1 MKLNLYQKTA
11 LFTIAATL
19 FLIMVG
25 GIVRAA
31 GAGLGCPDWPKC
43 YGLWIPPMHVSELPP
58 GFDIDSF
65 NAFKTWT
72 EYINR
77 LIGVLVG
84 FFIAANFLTSLRYR
98 KSKPNVTISSLLA
111 LILVLFQAWL
121 GGQVVRSGLASGMIT
136 LHMLLAMIIVGV
148 LLYASFKSKEDFVEL
163 RMSYKSK
170 QQFLRLGIII
180 GVLSIIQMILG
191 TQVREA
197 IDLVNEGIVVTD
209 RSLWI
214 EHVGVIYK
222 VHRSFSWLLII
233 TIALLSYRVLK
244 FSKYQQLETT
254 NAAGLKGFILLG
266 YAIPIG
272 VLSQFIIGVGLQWFD
287 MPRVLQVLHLIGVT
301 FLLSFIFIFVLMLSQ
316 RTKVFEEVDS

>member
-11 LFTIAATL
+11 LSTIAATL

-43 YGLWIPPMHVSELPP
+43 YGLWIPPMHVSDLPS
-58 GFDIDSF
+58 GFDVDSF

-72 EYINR
+72 EYVNR

-98 KSKPNVTISSLLA
+98 RSKPTVTISSLLA

-163 RMSYKSK
+163 QMSQKSK
-170 QQFLRLGIII
+170 HRFLQLGIGI
-180 GVLSIIQMILG
+180 GVLSIIQMVLG
-191 TQVREA
+191 TQVRES
-197 IDLVNEGIVVTD
+197 IDVVKIGMGLTD

-214 EHVGVIYK
+214 EQLGIIYK
-222 VHRSFSWLLII
+222 IHRSFSWLLLI
-233 TIALLSYRVLK
+233 TIALLSYRVYR
-244 FSKYQQLETT
+244 FSKNETGRSYSGT
-254 NAAGLKGFILLG
+254 KGFILLG

-272 VLSQFIIGVGLQWFD
+272 VISQVMIGVGLQWLD
-287 MPRVLQVLHLIGVT
+287 MSGVLQVLHLLGVAL
-301 FLLSFIFIFVLMLSQ
+301 LLSVIFIFMLTLAL
-316 RTKVFEEVDS
+316 RTKAFEEVDS

>member
-11 LFTIAATL
+11 LSTIAATL

-43 YGLWIPPMHVSELPP
+43 YGLWIPPMHVSDLPSE
-58 GFDIDSF
+58 FDVDSF

-72 EYINR
+72 EYVNR

-98 KSKPNVTISSLLA
+98 RSKPTVTISSLLA

-163 RMSYKSK
+163 QMSQKSK
-170 QQFLRLGIII
+170 HRFLQLGIGI
-180 GVLSIIQMILG
+180 GVLSIIQMVLG
-191 TQVREA
+191 TQVRES
-197 IDLVNEGIVVTD
+197 IDVVKIGMGLTD

-214 EHVGVIYK
+214 EQLGIIYK
-222 VHRSFSWLLII
+222 IHRSFSWLLLI
-233 TIALLSYRVLK
+233 TIALLSYRVYR
-244 FSKYQQLETT
+244 FSKNETGRSYSGT
-254 NAAGLKGFILLG
+254 KGFILLG

-272 VLSQFIIGVGLQWFD
+272 VISQVLIGIGLQWLD
-287 MPRVLQVLHLIGVT
+287 MPGVLQVLHLLGVAL
-301 FLLSFIFIFVLMLSQ
+301 LLSVIFIFVLILSQ
-316 RTKVFEEVDS
+316 RTKAFEEVES

>member
-11 LFTIAATL
+11 LSTIAATL

-43 YGLWIPPMHVSELPP
+43 YGLWIPPMHVSDLPT
-58 GFDIDSF
+58 GFDVDSF

-72 EYINR
+72 EYVNR

-98 KSKPNVTISSLLA
+98 RSKPTVTISSLLA

-163 RMSYKSK
+163 QMSQKSK
-170 QQFLRLGIII
+170 HRFLQLGIGI
-180 GVLSIIQMILG
+180 GVLSIIQMVLG
-191 TQVREA
+191 TQVRES
-197 IDLVNEGIVVTD
+197 IDVVKIGMGLTD

-214 EHVGVIYK
+214 EQLGIIYK
-222 VHRSFSWLLII
+222 IHRSFSWLLLI
-233 TIALLSYRVLK
+233 TIALLSYRVYR
-244 FSKYQQLETT
+244 FSKNETGRSYSGT
-254 NAAGLKGFILLG
+254 KGFILLG

-272 VLSQFIIGVGLQWFD
+272 VISQVLIGIGLQWLD
-287 MPRVLQVLHLIGVT
+287 MPGVLQVLHLLGVAL
-301 FLLSFIFIFVLMLSQ
+301 LLSVIFIFVLILSQ
-316 RTKVFEEVDS
+316 RTKAFEEVES

>member
-11 LFTIAATL
+11 LSTIAATL

-43 YGLWIPPMHVSELPP
+43 YGLWIPPMHLSDLPS
-58 GFDIDSF
+58 GFDVDSF

-72 EYINR
+72 EYVNR

-98 KSKPNVTISSLLA
+98 RSKPTVTISSLLA

-163 RMSYKSK
+163 QMSQKSK
-170 QQFLRLGIII
+170 HRFLQLGIGI
-180 GVLSIIQMILG
+180 GVLSIIQMVLG
-191 TQVREA
+191 TQVRES
-197 IDLVNEGIVVTD
+197 IDVVKIGMGLTD

-214 EHVGVIYK
+214 EQLGIIYK
-222 VHRSFSWLLII
+222 IHRSFSWLLLI
-233 TIALLSYRVLK
+233 TIALLSYRVYR
-244 FSKYQQLETT
+244 FSKNETGRSYSGT
-254 NAAGLKGFILLG
+254 KGFILLG

-272 VLSQFIIGVGLQWFD
+272 VISQVLIGIGLQWLD
-287 MPRVLQVLHLIGVT
+287 MPGVLQVLHLLGVAL
-301 FLLSFIFIFVLMLSQ
+301 LLSVIFIFVLILSQ
-316 RTKVFEEVDS
+316 RTKAFEEVES

>member
-11 LFTIAATL
+11 LSTIAATL

-43 YGLWIPPMHVSELPP
+43 YGLWIPPMHVSDLPS
-58 GFDIDSF
+58 GFDVDSF

-72 EYINR
+72 EYVNR

-98 KSKPNVTISSLLA
+98 RSKPSVTTSSLLA

-148 LLYASFKSKEDFVEL
+148 LLYASFKSKENFVKL
-163 RMSYKSK
+163 QMSQKSK
-170 QQFLRLGIII
+170 QRFLQLGIVI
-180 GVLSIIQMILG
+180 GVLSIIQMVLG
-191 TQVREA
+191 TQVRES
-197 IDLVNEGIVVTD
+197 IDVVKVGMGLTD

-214 EHVGVIYK
+214 EQLGIVYK
-222 VHRSFSWLLII
+222 IHRSFSWLLLI
-233 TIALLSYRVLK
+233 TIALLSYRVYR
-244 FSKYQQLETT
+244 FSKDQSEARYS
-254 NAAGLKGFILLG
+254 GKKGFILLG

-272 VLSQFIIGVGLQWFD
+272 VMSQVMIGIGLQWLD
-287 MPRVLQVLHLIGVT
+287 MPGVLQVLHLLGVAL
-301 FLLSFIFIFVLMLSQ
+301 LLSVIFIFVLILSQ
-316 RTKVFEEVDS
+316 RTKAFEEVDS

>member
-11 LFTIAATL
+11 LSTIAATL

-43 YGLWIPPMHVSELPP
+43 YGLWIPPMHVSDLPS
-58 GFDIDSF
+58 GFDVDSF

-72 EYINR
+72 EYVNR

-98 KSKPNVTISSLLA
+98 RSKPTVTISSLLA

-163 RMSYKSK
+163 QMSQKSK
-170 QQFLRLGIII
+170 HRFLQLGIGI
-180 GVLSIIQMILG
+180 GVLSIIQMVLG
-191 TQVREA
+191 TQVRES
-197 IDLVNEGIVVTD
+197 IDVVKIGMGLTD

-214 EHVGVIYK
+214 EQLGIIYK
-222 VHRSFSWLLII
+222 IHRSFSWLLLI
-233 TIALLSYRVLK
+233 TIALLSYRVYR
-244 FSKYQQLETT
+244 FSKNETGRSYSST
-254 NAAGLKGFILLG
+254 KGFILLG

-272 VLSQFIIGVGLQWFD
+272 VISQVLIGIGLQWLD
-287 MPRVLQVLHLIGVT
+287 MPGVLQVLHLLGVAL
-301 FLLSFIFIFVLMLSQ
+301 LLSVIFIFVLILSQ
-316 RTKVFEEVDS
+316 RTKAFEEVES

>member
-11 LFTIAATL
+11 LSTIAATL

-43 YGLWIPPMHVSELPP
+43 YGLWIPPMHVSDLPS
-58 GFDIDSF
+58 GFDVDSF

-72 EYINR
+72 EYVNR

-98 KSKPNVTISSLLA
+98 RSKPTVTISSLLA

-163 RMSYKSK
+163 QMSQKSK
-170 QQFLRLGIII
+170 HRFLQLGIGI
-180 GVLSIIQMILG
+180 GVLSIIQMVLG
-191 TQVREA
+191 TQVRES
-197 IDLVNEGIVVTD
+197 IDVVKIGMGLTD

-214 EHVGVIYK
+214 EQLGIIYK
-222 VHRSFSWLLII
+222 IHRSFSWLLLI
-233 TIALLSYRVLK
+233 TIALLSYRVYR
-244 FSKYQQLETT
+244 FSKNETGRSYSGT
-254 NAAGLKGFILLG
+254 KGFILLG

-272 VLSQFIIGVGLQWFD
+272 VISQVLIGIGLQWLD
-287 MPRVLQVLHLIGVT
+287 MPGVLQVLHLLGVAL
-301 FLLSFIFIFVLMLSQ
+301 LLSVIFIFVLILSK
-316 RTKVFEEVDS
+316 RTKAFEEVES

>member
-11 LFTIAATL
+11 LSTIAATL

-43 YGLWIPPMHVSELPP
+43 YGLWIPPMHVSDLPS
-58 GFDIDSF
+58 GFDVDSF

-72 EYINR
+72 EYVNR

-98 KSKPNVTISSLLA
+98 RSKPTVTISSLLA

-163 RMSYKSK
+163 QMSQKSK
-170 QQFLRLGIII
+170 KRFLQLGIGI
-180 GVLSIIQMILG
+180 GVLSIIQMVLG
-191 TQVREA
+191 TQVRES
-197 IDLVNEGIVVTD
+197 IDVVKIGMGLTD

-214 EHVGVIYK
+214 EQLGIIYK
-222 VHRSFSWLLII
+222 IHRSFSWLLLI
-233 TIALLSYRVLK
+233 TIALLSYRVYR
-244 FSKYQQLETT
+244 FSKNETRRSYSGT
-254 NAAGLKGFILLG
+254 KGFILLG

-272 VLSQFIIGVGLQWFD
+272 VISQVLIGIGLQWLD
-287 MPRVLQVLHLIGVT
+287 MPGVLQVLHLLGVAL
-301 FLLSFIFIFVLMLSQ
+301 LLSVIFIFVLILSQ
-316 RTKVFEEVDS
+316 RTKAFEEVES

>member
-11 LFTIAATL
+11 LSTIAAPL

-43 YGLWIPPMHVSELPP
+43 YGLWIPPMHVSDLPS
-58 GFDIDSF
+58 GFDVDSF

-72 EYINR
+72 EYVNR

-98 KSKPNVTISSLLA
+98 RSKPTVTISSLLA

-163 RMSYKSK
+163 QMSQKSK
-170 QQFLRLGIII
+170 HRFLQLGIGI
-180 GVLSIIQMILG
+180 GVLSIIQMVLG
-191 TQVREA
+191 TQVRES
-197 IDLVNEGIVVTD
+197 IDVVKIGMGLTD

-214 EHVGVIYK
+214 EQLGIIYK
-222 VHRSFSWLLII
+222 IHRSFSWLLLI
-233 TIALLSYRVLK
+233 TIALLSYRVYR
-244 FSKYQQLETT
+244 FSKNETGRSYSGT
-254 NAAGLKGFILLG
+254 KGFILLG

-272 VLSQFIIGVGLQWFD
+272 VISQVLIGIGLQWLD
-287 MPRVLQVLHLIGVT
+287 MPGVLQVLHLLGVAL
-301 FLLSFIFIFVLMLSQ
+301 LLSVIFIFVLILSQ
-316 RTKVFEEVDS
+316 RTKAFEEVES

>member
-11 LFTIAATL
+11 LSTIAATL

-43 YGLWIPPMHVSELPP
+43 YGLWIPPMHVSDLPS
-58 GFDIDSF
+58 GFDADSF

-72 EYINR
+72 EYVNR

-98 KSKPNVTISSLLA
+98 RSKPTVTISSLLA

-163 RMSYKSK
+163 QMSQKSK
-170 QQFLRLGIII
+170 HRFLQLGIGI
-180 GVLSIIQMILG
+180 GVLSIIQMVLG
-191 TQVREA
+191 TQVRES
-197 IDLVNEGIVVTD
+197 IDVVKIGMGLTD

-214 EHVGVIYK
+214 EQLGIIYK
-222 VHRSFSWLLII
+222 IHRSFSWLLLI
-233 TIALLSYRVLK
+233 TIALLSYRVYR
-244 FSKYQQLETT
+244 FSKNETGRSYSGT
-254 NAAGLKGFILLG
+254 KGFILLG

-272 VLSQFIIGVGLQWFD
+272 VISQVLIGIGLQWLD
-287 MPRVLQVLHLIGVT
+287 MPGVLQVLHLLGVAL
-301 FLLSFIFIFVLMLSQ
+301 LLSVIFIFVLILSQ
-316 RTKVFEEVDS
+316 RTKAFEEVES

>member
-1 MKLNLYQKTA
+1 MGKKNLIDMKLNLYQKTA
-11 LFTIAATL
+11 LSTIAATL

-43 YGLWIPPMHVSELPP
+43 YGLWIPPMHVSELPS
-58 GFDIDSF
+58 GFDVESF

-72 EYINR
+72 EYVNR

-98 KSKPNVTISSLLA
+98 KTKPSVTISSLL
-111 LILVLFQAWL
+111 
-121 GGQVVRSGLASGMIT
+121 IT

-148 LLYASFKSKEDFVEL
+148 LLYASFRSKEDFVEL
-163 RMSYKSK
+163 RMSQQSK

-180 GVLSIIQMILG
+180 GVLSVIQMILG
-191 TQVREA
+191 TQVRES
-197 IDLVNEGIVVTD
+197 IDVVKMGMSLTD

-214 EHVGVIYK
+214 EQLGIIYK
-222 VHRSFSWLLII
+222 IHRSFSWLLII
-233 TIALLSYRVLK
+233 TIGLLFYRVYR
-244 FSKYQQLETT
+244 FSKNLTGRRYSGT
-254 NAAGLKGFILLG
+254 KGFILLG

-272 VLSQFIIGVGLQWFD
+272 VMTQVMIGVGLQWLD
-287 MPRVLQVLHLIGVT
+287 MPGVLQVLHLVGVAL
-301 FLLSFIFIFVLMLSQ
+301 LLSFIFIFVLILSQ
-316 RTKVFEEVDS
+316 RTKVFEEAGS

>member
-11 LFTIAATL
+11 LSTIAATL

-43 YGLWIPPMHVSELPP
+43 YGLWIPPMHVSDLPS
-58 GFDIDSF
+58 GFDVDSF

-72 EYINR
+72 EYVNR

-98 KSKPNVTISSLLA
+98 RSKPTVTISSLLA

-136 LHMLLAMIIVGV
+136 LHMLLAMSIVGV

-163 RMSYKSK
+163 QMSQKSK
-170 QQFLRLGIII
+170 HRFLQLGIGI
-180 GVLSIIQMILG
+180 GVLSIIQMVLG
-191 TQVREA
+191 TQVRES
-197 IDLVNEGIVVTD
+197 IDVVKIGMGLTD

-214 EHVGVIYK
+214 EQLGIIYK
-222 VHRSFSWLLII
+222 IHRSFSWLLLI
-233 TIALLSYRVLK
+233 TIALLSYRVYR
-244 FSKYQQLETT
+244 FSKNETGRSYSGT
-254 NAAGLKGFILLG
+254 KGFILLG

-272 VLSQFIIGVGLQWFD
+272 VISQVLIGIGLQWLD
-287 MPRVLQVLHLIGVT
+287 MPGVLQVLHLLGVAL
-301 FLLSFIFIFVLMLSQ
+301 LLSVIFIFVLILSQ
-316 RTKVFEEVDS
+316 RTKAFEEVES

>member
-11 LFTIAATL
+11 LSTISATL

-43 YGLWIPPMHVSELPP
+43 YGLWIPPMHVSDLPSR
-58 GFDIDSF
+58 FDVDSF

-72 EYINR
+72 EYVNR

-98 KSKPNVTISSLLA
+98 RSKPSVTISSLLA

-148 LLYASFKSKEDFVEL
+148 LLYASFKSKENFVEL
-163 RMSYKSK
+163 QMSQKSK
-170 QQFLRLGIII
+170 QRFLQLGIGI
-180 GVLSIIQMILG
+180 GVLSIIQMVLG
-191 TQVREA
+191 TQVRES
-197 IDLVNEGIVVTD
+197 IDVVKVGMSLTD

-214 EHVGVIYK
+214 EQLGIVYK
-222 VHRSFSWLLII
+222 IHRSFSWLLLI
-233 TIALLSYRVLK
+233 TIALLSYRVYR
-244 FSKYQQLETT
+244 FSKDQSEASYS
-254 NAAGLKGFILLG
+254 GKKGFILLG

-272 VLSQFIIGVGLQWFD
+272 VMSQVMIGIGLQWLD
-287 MPRVLQVLHLIGVT
+287 MPGVLQVLHLLGVAL
-301 FLLSFIFIFVLMLSQ
+301 LLSVIFIFVLILSQ
-316 RTKVFEEVDS
+316 RTRAFEEVGS

>member
-11 LFTIAATL
+11 LSTIAATL

-43 YGLWIPPMHVSELPP
+43 YGLWIPPMHVSDLPS
-58 GFDIDSF
+58 GFDVDSF

-72 EYINR
+72 EYVNR

-98 KSKPNVTISSLLA
+98 RSKPTVTISSLLA

-163 RMSYKSK
+163 QMSQKSK
-170 QQFLRLGIII
+170 HRFLQLGIGI
-180 GVLSIIQMILG
+180 GVLSIIQMVLG
-191 TQVREA
+191 TQVRES
-197 IDLVNEGIVVTD
+197 IDVVKIGMGLTD

-214 EHVGVIYK
+214 EQLGIIYK
-222 VHRSFSWLLII
+222 IHRSFSWLLLI
-233 TIALLSYRVLK
+233 TIALLSYRVYR
-244 FSKYQQLETT
+244 FSKNETGRSYSGT
-254 NAAGLKGFILLG
+254 KGFILLG

-272 VLSQFIIGVGLQWFD
+272 VISQVMIGVGLQWLD
-287 MPRVLQVLHLIGVT
+287 MPGVLQVLHLLGVAL
-301 FLLSFIFIFVLMLSQ
+301 LLSVIFIFMLTLSL
-316 RTKVFEEVDS
+316 RTKAFEEVES

>member
-11 LFTIAATL
+11 LSTIAATL

-43 YGLWIPPMHVSELPP
+43 YGLWIPPMHVSDLPS
-58 GFDIDSF
+58 GFDVDSF

-72 EYINR
+72 EYVNR

-98 KSKPNVTISSLLA
+98 RTKPSVTISSLLA

-163 RMSYKSK
+163 QMSQKSK
-170 QQFLRLGIII
+170 QQFLQLGIAI
-180 GVLSIIQMILG
+180 GVLSIIQMVLG
-191 TQVREA
+191 TQVRESV
-197 IDLVNEGIVVTD
+197 DVVKMGMGLTD

-214 EHVGVIYK
+214 EQLGIIYK
-222 VHRSFSWLLII
+222 IHRSFSWLLII
-233 TIALLSYRVLK
+233 TIALLSYRVYRFAK
-244 FSKYQQLETT
+244 DKTGRRYSGT
-254 NAAGLKGFILLG
+254 KGFILLG
-266 YAIPIG
+266 YAIPVGVISQVMIG
-272 VLSQFIIGVGLQWFD
+272 IGLQWLD
-287 MPRVLQVLHLIGVT
+287 MPGVLQVLHLLGVA
-301 FLLSFIFIFVLMLSQ
+301 LLLAVIFIFVLVLSQ
-316 RTKVFEEVDS
+316 RTKAFEEVDS

>member
-11 LFTIAATL
+11 LSTISATL

-43 YGLWIPPMHVSELPP
+43 YGLWIPPMHVSDLPS
-58 GFDIDSF
+58 GFDVDSF

-72 EYINR
+72 EYVNR

-98 KSKPNVTISSLLA
+98 RSKPSVTTSSLLA

-148 LLYASFKSKEDFVEL
+148 LLYASFKSKENFVKL
-163 RMSYKSK
+163 QMSQKSK
-170 QQFLRLGIII
+170 QRFLQLGIVI
-180 GVLSIIQMILG
+180 GVLSIIQMVLG
-191 TQVREA
+191 TQVRES
-197 IDLVNEGIVVTD
+197 IDVVKVGMGLTD

-214 EHVGVIYK
+214 EQLGIVYK
-222 VHRSFSWLLII
+222 IHRSFSWLLLI
-233 TIALLSYRVLK
+233 TIALLSYRVYR
-244 FSKYQQLETT
+244 FSKDQSEARYS
-254 NAAGLKGFILLG
+254 GKKGFILLG

-272 VLSQFIIGVGLQWFD
+272 VMSQVMIGIGLQWLD
-287 MPRVLQVLHLIGVT
+287 MPGVLQVLHLLGVAL
-301 FLLSFIFIFVLMLSQ
+301 LLSVIFIFVLILSQ
-316 RTKVFEEVDS
+316 RTKAFEEVDS

>member
-11 LFTIAATL
+11 LSTIAATL

-43 YGLWIPPMHVSELPP
+43 YGLWIPPMHVSDLPS
-58 GFDIDSF
+58 GFDVDSF

-72 EYINR
+72 EYVNR

-84 FFIAANFLTSLRYR
+84 FLIAANFLTSLRYR
-98 KSKPNVTISSLLA
+98 RSKPSVTISSLLA

-163 RMSYKSK
+163 QMSQKSK
-170 QQFLRLGIII
+170 QRFLQLGISI
-180 GVLSIIQMILG
+180 GVLSIIQMVLG
-191 TQVREA
+191 TQVRES
-197 IDLVNEGIVVTD
+197 IDVVKVGMGLTD

-214 EHVGVIYK
+214 EQLGIIYK
-222 VHRSFSWLLII
+222 IHRSFSWLLLI
-233 TIALLSYRVLK
+233 TIALLSIRVYR
-244 FSKYQQLETT
+244 FSKDQTGRRYNGT
-254 NAAGLKGFILLG
+254 KGFILLG

-272 VLSQFIIGVGLQWFD
+272 VISQVMIGVGLQLLD
-287 MPRVLQVLHLIGVT
+287 MPGVLQVLHLLGVAL
-301 FLLSFIFIFVLMLSQ
+301 LLSVIFIFMLTLAL
-316 RTKVFEEVDS
+316 RTKAFEEVDS

>member
-11 LFTIAATL
+11 LSTIAATL

-43 YGLWIPPMHVSELPP
+43 YGLWIPPMHVSDLPS
-58 GFDIDSF
+58 GFDVDSF

-72 EYINR
+72 EYVNR

-98 KSKPNVTISSLLA
+98 RSKPTVTISSLLA

-163 RMSYKSK
+163 QMSQKSK
-170 QQFLRLGIII
+170 HRFLQLGIGI
-180 GVLSIIQMILG
+180 GVLSIIQMVLG
-191 TQVREA
+191 SQVRES
-197 IDLVNEGIVVTD
+197 IDVVKIGMGLTD

-214 EHVGVIYK
+214 EQLGIIYK
-222 VHRSFSWLLII
+222 IHRSFSWLLLI
-233 TIALLSYRVLK
+233 TIALLSYRVYR
-244 FSKYQQLETT
+244 FSKNETGRSYSGT
-254 NAAGLKGFILLG
+254 KGFILLG

-272 VLSQFIIGVGLQWFD
+272 VISQVLIGIGLQWLD
-287 MPRVLQVLHLIGVT
+287 MPGVLQVLHLLGVAL
-301 FLLSFIFIFVLMLSQ
+301 LLSVIFIFVLILSQ
-316 RTKVFEEVDS
+316 RTKAFEEVES

>member
-11 LFTIAATL
+11 LSTIAATL

-43 YGLWIPPMHVSELPP
+43 YGLWIPPMHVSDLPS
-58 GFDIDSF
+58 GFDVDSF

-72 EYINR
+72 EYVNR
-77 LIGVLVG
+77 LIGVFVG
-84 FFIAANFLTSLRYR
+84 FLIAANFLTSLRYR
-98 KSKPNVTISSLLA
+98 RSKPSVTISSLLA

-163 RMSYKSK
+163 QMSQKSK
-170 QQFLRLGIII
+170 KRFLQLGIGI
-180 GVLSIIQMILG
+180 GVLSIIQMVLG
-191 TQVREA
+191 TQVRES
-197 IDLVNEGIVVTD
+197 IDVVKVGMGLTD

-214 EHVGVIYK
+214 EQLGIIYK
-222 VHRSFSWLLII
+222 IHRSFSWLLLI
-233 TIALLSYRVLK
+233 TIALLSYRVYR
-244 FSKYQQLETT
+244 FSKDQTGRRYNGT
-254 NAAGLKGFILLG
+254 KGFILLG

-272 VLSQFIIGVGLQWFD
+272 VISQVMIGVGLQWLD
-287 MPRVLQVLHLIGVT
+287 MPGVLQVLHLLGVAL
-301 FLLSFIFIFVLMLSQ
+301 LLSVIFIFMLTLSL
-316 RTKVFEEVDS
+316 RTKAFEEVDS

>member
-11 LFTIAATL
+11 LSTIAATL

-43 YGLWIPPMHVSELPP
+43 YGLWIPPMHVSDLPS
-58 GFDIDSF
+58 GFDVDSF

-72 EYINR
+72 EYVNR

-98 KSKPNVTISSLLA
+98 RSKPTVTISSLLA

-163 RMSYKSK
+163 QMSQKSK
-170 QQFLRLGIII
+170 HRFLQLGIGI
-180 GVLSIIQMILG
+180 GVLSIIQMVLG
-191 TQVREA
+191 TQVRES
-197 IDLVNEGIVVTD
+197 IDVVKIGMGLTD

-214 EHVGVIYK
+214 EQLGIIYK
-222 VHRSFSWLLII
+222 IHRSFSWLLLI
-233 TIALLSYRVLK
+233 TIALLSYRVYR
-244 FSKYQQLETT
+244 FSKNETRRSYSGT
-254 NAAGLKGFILLG
+254 KGFILLG

-272 VLSQFIIGVGLQWFD
+272 VISQVLIGIGLQWLD
-287 MPRVLQVLHLIGVT
+287 MPGVLQVLHLLGVAL
-301 FLLSFIFIFVLMLSQ
+301 LLSVIFIFVLILSQ
-316 RTKVFEEVDS
+316 RTKAFEEVES

>member
-11 LFTIAATL
+11 LSTIAATL

-43 YGLWIPPMHVSELPP
+43 YGLWIPPMHVSDLPS
-58 GFDIDSF
+58 GFDVDSF

-72 EYINR
+72 EYVNR

-98 KSKPNVTISSLLA
+98 RSKPTVTISSLLA

-163 RMSYKSK
+163 QMSQKSK
-170 QQFLRLGIII
+170 HRFLQLGIGI
-180 GVLSIIQMILG
+180 GVLSIIQMVLG
-191 TQVREA
+191 TQVRES
-197 IDLVNEGIVVTD
+197 IDVVKIGMGLTD

-214 EHVGVIYK
+214 EQLGIIYK
-222 VHRSFSWLLII
+222 IHRSFSWLLLI
-233 TIALLSYRVLK
+233 TIALLSYRVYR
-244 FSKYQQLETT
+244 FSKNETGRSYSGT
-254 NAAGLKGFILLG
+254 KGFILLG

-272 VLSQFIIGVGLQWFD
+272 IISQVLIGIGLQWLD
-287 MPRVLQVLHLIGVT
+287 MPGVLQVLHLLGVAL
-301 FLLSFIFIFVLMLSQ
+301 LLSVIFIFVLILSQ
-316 RTKVFEEVDS
+316 RTKAFEEVES

>member
-11 LFTIAATL
+11 LSTIAATL

-43 YGLWIPPMHVSELPP
+43 YGLWIPPMHVSDLPS
-58 GFDIDSF
+58 GFDVDSF

-72 EYINR
+72 EYVNR

-84 FFIAANFLTSLRYR
+84 FLIAANFLTSLRYR
-98 KSKPNVTISSLLA
+98 RSKPSVTISSLLA

-163 RMSYKSK
+163 QMSQKSK
-170 QQFLRLGIII
+170 KRFLQLGIGI
-180 GVLSIIQMILG
+180 GVLSIIQMVLG
-191 TQVREA
+191 TQVRES
-197 IDLVNEGIVVTD
+197 IDVVKVGMGLTD

-214 EHVGVIYK
+214 EQLGIIYK
-222 VHRSFSWLLII
+222 IHRSFSWLLLI
-233 TIALLSYRVLK
+233 TIALLSYRVYR
-244 FSKYQQLETT
+244 FSKDQTGRRYNGT
-254 NAAGLKGFILLG
+254 KGFILLG

-272 VLSQFIIGVGLQWFD
+272 VISQVLIGIGLQWLD
-287 MPRVLQVLHLIGVT
+287 MPGVLQVLHLLGVAL
-301 FLLSFIFIFVLMLSQ
+301 LLSVIFIFVLILSQ
-316 RTKVFEEVDS
+316 RTKAFEEVES

>member
-11 LFTIAATL
+11 LSTIAATL

-43 YGLWIPPMHVSELPP
+43 YGLWIPPMHVSDLPS
-58 GFDIDSF
+58 GFDVDSF

-72 EYINR
+72 EYVNR

-98 KSKPNVTISSLLA
+98 RSKPTVTISSLLA

-163 RMSYKSK
+163 QMSQKSK
-170 QQFLRLGIII
+170 HRFLQLGIGI
-180 GVLSIIQMILG
+180 GVLSIIQMVLG
-191 TQVREA
+191 TQVRES
-197 IDLVNEGIVVTD
+197 IDVVKMGMGLTD

-214 EHVGVIYK
+214 EQLGIIYK
-222 VHRSFSWLLII
+222 IHRSFSWLLLI
-233 TIALLSYRVLK
+233 TITLLSYRVYR
-244 FSKYQQLETT
+244 FSKNETGRSYSGT
-254 NAAGLKGFILLG
+254 KGFILLG

-272 VLSQFIIGVGLQWFD
+272 VISQVLIGIGLQWLD
-287 MPRVLQVLHLIGVT
+287 MPGVLQVLHLLGVAL
-301 FLLSFIFIFVLMLSQ
+301 LLSVIFIFVLILSQ
-316 RTKVFEEVDS
+316 RTKAFEEVES

>member
-11 LFTIAATL
+11 LSTIAATL

-43 YGLWIPPMHVSELPP
+43 YGLWIPPMHVSDLPS
-58 GFDIDSF
+58 GFDVDSF

-72 EYINR
+72 EYVNR

-98 KSKPNVTISSLLA
+98 RSKPTVTISSLLA
-111 LILVLFQAWL
+111 LILVLSQAWL

-163 RMSYKSK
+163 QMSQKSK
-170 QQFLRLGIII
+170 HRFLQLGIGI
-180 GVLSIIQMILG
+180 GVLSIIQMVLG
-191 TQVREA
+191 TQVRES
-197 IDLVNEGIVVTD
+197 IDVVKIGMGLTD

-214 EHVGVIYK
+214 EQLGIIYK
-222 VHRSFSWLLII
+222 IHRSFSWLLLI
-233 TIALLSYRVLK
+233 TIALLSYRVYR
-244 FSKYQQLETT
+244 FSKDQTGRRYNGT
-254 NAAGLKGFILLG
+254 KGFILLG

-272 VLSQFIIGVGLQWFD
+272 VISQVLIGIGLQWLD
-287 MPRVLQVLHLIGVT
+287 MPGVLQVLHLLGVAL
-301 FLLSFIFIFVLMLSQ
+301 LLSVIFIFVLILSQ
-316 RTKVFEEVDS
+316 RTKAFEEVES

>member
-11 LFTIAATL
+11 LSTIAATL

-43 YGLWIPPMHVSELPP
+43 YGLWIPPMHVSDLPS
-58 GFDIDSF
+58 GFDVDSF

-72 EYINR
+72 EYVNR
-77 LIGVLVG
+77 LIGVFVG
-84 FFIAANFLTSLRYR
+84 FLIAANFLTSLRYR
-98 KSKPNVTISSLLA
+98 RSKPSVTISSLLA

-163 RMSYKSK
+163 QMSQKSK
-170 QQFLRLGIII
+170 QRFLQLGIGI
-180 GVLSIIQMILG
+180 GVLSIIQMVLG
-191 TQVREA
+191 TQVRES
-197 IDLVNEGIVVTD
+197 IDVVKVGMGLTD

-214 EHVGVIYK
+214 EQLGIIYK
-222 VHRSFSWLLII
+222 IHRSFSWLLLI
-233 TIALLSYRVLK
+233 TIALLSYRVYR
-244 FSKYQQLETT
+244 FSKDQTGRRYNGT
-254 NAAGLKGFILLG
+254 KGFILLG

-272 VLSQFIIGVGLQWFD
+272 VISQVMIGVGLQWLD
-287 MPRVLQVLHLIGVT
+287 MPGVLQVLHLLGVAL
-301 FLLSFIFIFVLMLSQ
+301 LLSVIFIFMLTLSL
-316 RTKVFEEVDS
+316 RTKAFEEVDS

>member
-11 LFTIAATL
+11 LSTISATL

-43 YGLWIPPMHVSELPP
+43 YGLWIPPMHVSDLPS
-58 GFDIDSF
+58 GFDVDSF

-72 EYINR
+72 EYVNR

-98 KSKPNVTISSLLA
+98 RSKPSVTISSLLA

-148 LLYASFKSKEDFVEL
+148 LLYASFKSKENFVEL
-163 RMSYKSK
+163 QMSQKSK
-170 QQFLRLGIII
+170 QRFLQLGIGI
-180 GVLSIIQMILG
+180 GVLSIIQMVLG
-191 TQVREA
+191 TQVRES
-197 IDLVNEGIVVTD
+197 IDVVKVGMSLTD

-214 EHVGVIYK
+214 EQLGIVYK
-222 VHRSFSWLLII
+222 IHRSFSWLLLI
-233 TIALLSYRVLK
+233 TIALLFYRVYR
-244 FSKYQQLETT
+244 FSKDQSEARYS
-254 NAAGLKGFILLG
+254 GKKGFILLG

-272 VLSQFIIGVGLQWFD
+272 VMSQVMIGIGLQWLD
-287 MPRVLQVLHLIGVT
+287 MPGVLQVLHLLGVAL
-301 FLLSFIFIFVLMLSQ
+301 LLSVIFIFVLILSQ
-316 RTKVFEEVDS
+316 RTRAFEEVGS

>member
-11 LFTIAATL
+11 LSTIAATL

-58 GFDIDSF
+58 GFDVDSF

-136 LHMLLAMIIVGV
+136 LHMLLEAEV
-148 LLYASFKSKEDFVEL
+148 L
-163 RMSYKSK
+163 
-170 QQFLRLGIII
+170 
-180 GVLSIIQMILG
+180 
-191 TQVREA
+191 
-197 IDLVNEGIVVTD
+197 
-209 RSLWI
+209 
-214 EHVGVIYK
+214 
-222 VHRSFSWLLII
+222 
-233 TIALLSYRVLK
+233 
-244 FSKYQQLETT
+244 
-254 NAAGLKGFILLG
+254 
-266 YAIPIG
+266 
-272 VLSQFIIGVGLQWFD
+272 
-287 MPRVLQVLHLIGVT
+287 
-301 FLLSFIFIFVLMLSQ
+301 
-316 RTKVFEEVDS
+316 

>member
-11 LFTIAATL
+11 LSTIAATL

-43 YGLWIPPMHVSELPP
+43 YGLWIPPMHVSDLPS
-58 GFDIDSF
+58 GFDVDSF

-72 EYINR
+72 EYVNR

-98 KSKPNVTISSLLA
+98 RSKPTVTISSLLA

-163 RMSYKSK
+163 QMSQKSK
-170 QQFLRLGIII
+170 HRFLQLGIGI
-180 GVLSIIQMILG
+180 GVLSIIQMVLG
-191 TQVREA
+191 TQVRES
-197 IDLVNEGIVVTD
+197 IDVVKMGMGLTD

-214 EHVGVIYK
+214 EQLGIIYK
-222 VHRSFSWLLII
+222 IHRSFSWLLLI
-233 TIALLSYRVLK
+233 TIALLSYRVYR
-244 FSKYQQLETT
+244 FSKNETGT
-254 NAAGLKGFILLG
+254 SYSGTKGFILLG
-266 YAIPIG
+266 YTIPIG
-272 VLSQFIIGVGLQWFD
+272 VISQVLIGIGLQWLD
-287 MPRVLQVLHLIGVT
+287 MPGVLQVLHLLGVAL
-301 FLLSFIFIFVLMLSQ
+301 LLSVIFIFVLILSQ
-316 RTKVFEEVDS
+316 RTKAFEEVDS